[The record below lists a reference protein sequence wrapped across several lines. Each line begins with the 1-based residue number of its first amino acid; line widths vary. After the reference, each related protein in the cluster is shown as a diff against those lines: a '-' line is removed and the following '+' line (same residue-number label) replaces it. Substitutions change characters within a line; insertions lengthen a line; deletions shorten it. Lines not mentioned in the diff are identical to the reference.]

1 MPPLPLWPGT
11 WHGAYAGYRFVKV
24 HTGDPT
30 GSDPTEDCSGVD
42 LQGGFRLAFPGGRV
56 EWEIK
61 LDVNRKINP
70 QSSDSDWVTYSAI
83 ESILSDIESAI
94 EIGTLSIGG
103 KPTGQYIAIGS
114 FNTVSYDKLP
124 THNFRTEWGLENP
137 VLTEDYDFVV
147 TERSTD
153 TMKIFL
159 IGPIF
164 IDYRHPLRASIHHP
178 HLSRA
183 GFNSSAESKKVLKYW
198 GEPVGA
204 FLQWNTGSDYPP
216 LCSRESYSFAL

>member
-1 MPPLPLWPGT
+1 M
-11 WHGAYAGYRFVKV
+11 
-24 HTGDPT
+24 
-30 GSDPTEDCSGVD
+30 
-42 LQGGFRLAFPGGRV
+42 

-70 QSSDSDWVTYSAI
+70 QSSDSDWVTYSVLDQ
-83 ESILSDIESAI
+83 ILSDIESAI

-103 KPTGQYIAIGS
+103 KPTGQYISIGC
-114 FNTVSYDKLP
+114 FNTISYNKLP
-124 THNFRTEWGLENP
+124 NRNFLENP
-137 VLTEDYDFVV
+137 LLTEDYDFVV

-198 GEPVGA
+198 GGPVGA